1 MIEVREHGEI
11 SRPAAAVW
19 AVVADYG
26 QDPRWRKGVETM
38 APRPGGIVRVGTTTA
53 EVMRFAGRT
62 YRNGG
67 EVTGVEPGRSFDW
80 RTTSGIDAEGGRSVV
95 SLGKDRCRFAFHVR
109 VAPRAASERLLEPV
123 LGWLLRRAIRADI
136 RRLADLLHHDARAS
150 RL

>member
-1 MIEVREHGEI
+1 MIEVREHSEI
-11 SRPAAAVW
+11 SCPAAAAW

-38 APRPGGIVRVGTTTA
+38 APRPEGIVRVGTTTA

-80 RTTSGIDAEGGRSVV
+80 RTTSGIDA
-95 SLGKDRCRFAFHVR
+95 
-109 VAPRAASERLLEPV
+109 
-123 LGWLLRRAIRADI
+123 
-136 RRLADLLHHDARAS
+136 
-150 RL
+150 